1 MQMSS
6 NMDQIER
13 KRLPLSARMQA
24 ILSMLRQETL
34 QNGTKIPCVA
44 DIGCDHAFVSMACV
58 RDGIAEHVIAMDV
71 RKGPL
76 SIACDHVKEY
86 GFGKSVETRLS
97 DGFEALK
104 SMEADWAILAGMG
117 GELMKTILQ
126 KGNTHL
132 NAGIGLI
139 LQPQSELYTV
149 RTYLEQQGYKI
160 EDEDFLQE
168 DGKFYTIIKAK
179 KKDGQTT
186 QDRLSVAQLKY
197 GQVLLEKENV
207 EFWNYLSQELE
218 KFRALQNR
226 LHKNSTGSS
235 MKRYQELEEEC
246 TILNQIL
253 ESHNKK

>member
-1 MQMSS
+1 MW
-6 NMDQIER
+6 I
-13 KRLPLSARMQA
+13 K
-24 ILSMLRQETL
+24 
-34 QNGTKIPCVA
+34 K
-44 DIGCDHAFVSMACV
+44 
-58 RDGIAEHVIAMDV
+58 
-71 RKGPL
+71 
-76 SIACDHVKEY
+76 
-86 GFGKSVETRLS
+86 
-97 DGFEALK
+97 
-104 SMEADWAILAGMG
+104 
-117 GELMKTILQ
+117 
-126 KGNTHL
+126 
-132 NAGIGLI
+132 
-139 LQPQSELYTV
+139 
-149 RTYLEQQGYKI
+149 
-160 EDEDFLQE
+160 E

-197 GQVLLEKENV
+197 GPVLLEKENV